1 MRKWMFF
8 LCVMFVNSGLCALA
22 ADLDWFEWKDHESIS
37 FGGFVPEMRAV
48 KAIASKDGSDQRI
61 VYGDRQ
67 GLIHVLR
74 LQDGRFHEV
83 WSSPALRSAISEI
96 FVLDIDVDD
105 VLEIVAYTEVG
116 DVVFYRASDYQQ
128 IWRSTDDEFASI
140 SAMVVENVDE
150 DPQLELV
157 FCGEDAADIRGYRP
171 PSGSRDNPE
180 QERAT
185 QVGRLFVFD
194 CKNLFV
200 EWRSEQGLWGGSIA
214 VGDLDDDG
222 SPEIALNTGFV
233 IDATYQRIDWE
244 YRDGFGE
251 KIGYADLDGD
261 GIPELI
267 GEFRSTTRPRRFIR
281 IFDVDLQSESFLSSG
296 R

>member
-1 MRKWMFF
+1 MIIKI
-8 LCVMFVNSGLCALA
+8 LLLLVALA
-22 ADLDWFEWKDHESIS
+22 STISATDLAWFHWKDNDAIP

-48 KAIASKDGSDQRI
+48 KAIVGKGDEPPRI
-61 VYGDRQ
+61 VYGDRH
-67 GLIHVLR
+67 GAVYVLEM
-74 LQDGRFHEV
+74 QEERFREV
-83 WSSPALRSAISEI
+83 WRSPPLRAQISEV

-105 VLEIVAYTEVG
+105 ELEIVAYTHAG
-116 DVVFYRASDYQQ
+116 DIVIYRASDFHE
-128 IWRSTDDEFASI
+128 IWRSTDDEFASV
-140 SAMVVENVDE
+140 SAMVIENVDD

-157 FCGEDAADIRGYRP
+157 FCGEDAAESRSYRSP
-171 PSGSRDNPE
+171 GGSRDNLD
-180 QERAT
+180 QERAA

-194 CKNLFV
+194 CKNLFL
-200 EWRSEQGLWGGSIA
+200 EWRSEQGLWAQSMA

-222 SPEIALNTGFV
+222 ELEIVLNTGFV
-233 IDATYQRIDWE
+233 IGATYQRVEWE
-244 YRDGFGE
+244 YRDGFGD

-267 GEFRSTTRPRRFIR
+267 GETKKPHQFIR